1 MSTSVCLSL
10 SLGHTRATSNSIH
23 CHFRETEP
31 NMSGTTPASFLPK
44 DTLKLEKFEGR
55 RTDRSACDAWVNRAE
70 RSFRL
75 LQITDTDTKLSF
87 ASASLPATSPAGQWF
102 DSQQTSASTE
112 ITTWATFK
120 TRFAKRFGL
129 TAADVDQIEQSFL
142 VAKQNSGTVSDFV
155 QYVDSTRDKLA
166 TR

>member
-1 MSTSVCLSL
+1 
-10 SLGHTRATSNSIH
+10 
-23 CHFRETEP
+23 
-31 NMSGTTPASFLPK
+31 MSGTTPAPSPASFLPK

-70 RSFRL
+70 RIFRL
-75 LQITDTDTKLSF
+75 LQITDNDTKLSF

-102 DSQQTSASTE
+102 DSQQTSASTQ

-142 VAKQNSGTVSDFV
+142 VAEQNSGTVSDFV

-166 TR
+166 TSSAPLAIFRYALFLSLVCGPQSQMR